1 MVPTL
6 YHFSDFSL
14 ATKQGPAHV
23 IWVCSWSFFK
33 AVSHFNCWI
42 PPAMRLELQSLQSTP
57 GTPSTHIFSM
67 LGAFPTFFF
76 FFYFFN
82 YSHTSIAAQK
92 SPPTPG
98 LPLTPSELMASSS
111 TPALHIGWTSICHLY
126 LFFLLH
132 RFTSTGRGRGEGTEG
147 REGSGYKGSW
157 SKVIFL
163 FTFASFIICS
173 SVYYRLHSLNKKH

>member
-1 MVPTL
+1 MSFEFAPDLSSRLFLTLTAGSLLPCASSSNPFRAPLVLLAHTYFQCWVPFL
-6 YHFSDFSL
+6 L
-14 ATKQGPAHV
+14 
-23 IWVCSWSFFK
+23 
-33 AVSHFNCWI
+33 
-42 PPAMRLELQSLQSTP
+42 
-57 GTPSTHIFSM
+57 
-67 LGAFPTFFF
+67 FF